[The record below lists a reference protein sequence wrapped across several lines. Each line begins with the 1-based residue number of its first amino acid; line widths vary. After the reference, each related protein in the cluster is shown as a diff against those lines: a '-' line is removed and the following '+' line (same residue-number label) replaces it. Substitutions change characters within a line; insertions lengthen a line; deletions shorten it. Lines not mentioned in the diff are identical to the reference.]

1 MNEESNQVVSDQS
14 EIASK
19 TRGRRRFVRGVG
31 LLAPVVLTMA
41 PRSALANTCLSPSA
55 QASIALDNSRPD
67 RERSACF
74 GLSPGFWK
82 NAAKDNHPNHNL
94 WVASGAEGKYF
105 SSVFFD
111 TSGFPGKTLKDVLN
125 LGGNGS
131 FEALGRHLC
140 AAWCNLQTGKV
151 PPSILS
157 LDTLRKMWAGRN
169 GNYEPVP
176 GVFWNA
182 TQIVDYITSATF
194 SG

>member
-1 MNEESNQVVSDQS
+1 MNDESNQVGSDQS
-14 EIASK
+14 EIPSK
-19 TRGRRRFVRGVG
+19 NRGRRRFVHGVG

-41 PRSALANTCLSPSA
+41 PRSVLANTCLSPSA

-82 NAAKDNHPNHNL
+82 NAAKDNHPSHSS

-105 SSVFFD
+105 SYVFGD
-111 TSGFPGKTLKDVLN
+111 PSGFPGKTLKDVLN

-151 PPSILS
+151 PLS
-157 LDTLRKMWAGRN
+157 VLSHDTLKKMWAGRN

-176 GVFWNA
+176 GVFWSA